1 MAQHLLHLAD
11 AGPPGE
17 QMRGEG
23 VAERVRADFLRNP
36 GCLRTLPDDVENHH
50 TGQAFPFV
58 VQKKRIGMVFIHRQ
72 RSPLI
77 EIIFD
82 QPDRRGTDRHQ
93 PLLVAFA
100 DYTDKSVLEKEVADA
115 QRHQFADAQAAA
127 VKRFEHRLIAV
138 PETVAQVNRADD
150 RIDFIE

>member
-1 MAQHLLHLAD
+1 
-11 AGPPGE
+11 
-17 QMRGEG
+17 
-23 VAERVRADFLRNP
+23 
-36 GCLRTLPDDVENHH
+36 
-50 TGQAFPFV
+50 
-58 VQKKRIGMVFIHRQ
+58 MVFIHRQ

-100 DYTDKSVLEKEVADA
+100 DYTDKSVLEKDVADA

-138 PETVAQVNRADD
+138 PETVAQIDRADD